1 MGIIG
6 NSMNKLRRAI
16 LWAALAVIITLTV
29 LSIYGA
35 FIGAERAQ
43 EFFNR
48 VPLAV
53 YWLSFAVLLA
63 VAIAVFRRLV
73 RVPGLLLMHAGCV
86 LILAGGM
93 WGSKIGNDLQKRL
106 LGIEKIREGRMIIY
120 EGTSENR
127 VVMDDAGR
135 EFKTLPFALRLKDFR
150 IEYYQPS
157 DLYIETRD
165 GRRWNVPVE
174 IGRQFALGEG
184 LGMAKVVRTFENFK
198 MSKQD
203 GKNVFLDDPNAG
215 SNPALEVQVTQPN
228 GQVTTRYVFEKFP
241 GHGQDT
247 FLMNYHRVI
256 SDYISEIEL
265 VENDRVV
272 AAKDVEVN
280 YPLHFGGYHFYQ
292 SSYDDKAGQ
301 YTVLSVH
308 SDTGLYVVYAGYW
321 LLCLGATWHFWLRH
335 MLTRIKSRIEN
346 RKLPIADWNRR

>member
-1 MGIIG
+1 MGFMG
-6 NSMNKLRRAI
+6 NSMKDFKQDI
-16 LWAALAVIITLTV
+16 LWAALVAIIALTV
-29 LSIYGA
+29 VSIYGA

-53 YWLSFAVLLA
+53 YWVSFAALLA
-63 VAIAVFRRLV
+63 VGIAVFRRLV
-73 RVPGLLLMHAGCV
+73 RVPGLLMMHAGCI

-106 LGIEKIREGRMIIY
+106 LRIEKIREGRMVIH
-120 EGTSENR
+120 EGATENR
-127 VVMDDAGR
+127 VLLDDAGR
-135 EFKTLPFALRLKDFR
+135 EFKMLPFALRLKDFR
-150 IEYYQPS
+150 IEYYQPAN
-157 DLYIETRD
+157 LYIETRD
-165 GRRWNVPVE
+165 GRRWKVPVE
-174 IGRQFALGEG
+174 VGKQFALGGG

-198 MSKQD
+198 MGKED

-228 GQVTTRYVFEKFP
+228 GQVTTKYVFEKFP

-247 FLMNYHRVI
+247 FLMNYHRTI
-256 SDYISEIEL
+256 RDFISEVEV
-265 VENDRVV
+265 VENDKVV

-280 YPLHFGGYHFYQ
+280 HPLRFGGYHFYQ

-321 LLCLGATWHFWLRH
+321 LLCLGAAWHFWLRYT
-335 MLTRIKSRIEN
+335 LTRAKS
-346 RKLPIADWNRR
+346 KSA